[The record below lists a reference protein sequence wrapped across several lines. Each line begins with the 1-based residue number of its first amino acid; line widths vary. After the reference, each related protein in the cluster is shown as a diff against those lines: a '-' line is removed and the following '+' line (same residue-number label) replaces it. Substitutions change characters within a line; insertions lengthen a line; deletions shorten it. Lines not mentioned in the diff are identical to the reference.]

1 MPASLPPAPRPVEAL
16 DIQAAIDQAEAYLD
30 DPNRAPLE
38 IDTETRKGPAIFRW
52 MTLAME
58 HLIATLLVALIV
70 SVSANVIGRSLLNRS
85 LPWADEL
92 ARMLFIWLIFLGA
105 AAAFARYE
113 HIAVDFLVRRLRP
126 RAAHALYLLQHLV
139 ITALMAVML
148 WGGYVVMSRSTG
160 RTALLG
166 VPWNLINFSLVLC
179 SAFILAVSLWRAW
192 QSVVQIR
199 RPASPHQQG
208 GR

>member
-1 MPASLPPAPRPVEAL
+1 MPSSSSPAPRPPEAP
-16 DIQAAIDQAEAYLD
+16 DIQAAIDEAEAYLD

-38 IDTETRKGPAIFRW
+38 IDTATRRGPAIFRW
-52 MTLAME
+52 ATLAME

-92 ARMLFIWLIFLGA
+92 ARMLFIWLIFVGA
-105 AAAFARYE
+105 AAAFARSE

-126 RAAHALYLLQHLV
+126 RAAHALYLLQHLIIAGLMGV
-139 ITALMAVML
+139 IL
-148 WGGYVVMSRSTG
+148 WGGYLVISRSTG

-166 VPWNLINFSLVLC
+166 VPWNLINLSLVLC
-179 SAFILAVSLWRAW
+179 ATFILAVSLWRAW
-192 QSVVQIR
+192 QSVVQLR
-199 RPASPHQQG
+199 RPASPDHEG

>member
-1 MPASLPPAPRPVEAL
+1 MPASTPPAPRPVEAS
-16 DIQAAIDQAEAYLD
+16 DIQTAIDQAEAYLD

-38 IDTETRKGPAIFRW
+38 IDTETREGPAIFRW
-52 MTLAME
+52 VTLAME

-70 SVSANVIGRSLLNRS
+70 SVSANVIGRSFLNHS

-92 ARMLFIWLIFLGA
+92 ARMLFIWLIFVGA

-113 HIAVDFLVRRLRP
+113 HIAVDILVRRLRP
-126 RAAHALYLLQHLV
+126 RAAHGLFLIQHLI
-139 ITALMAVML
+139 ITVLMAVML

-166 VPWNLINFSLVLC
+166 VPWNVINFSLVLC

-192 QSVVQIR
+192 VSIVQIC
-199 RPASPHQQG
+199 RPASPPHQG

>member
-1 MPASLPPAPRPVEAL
+1 MPASTPPAPRPVEAS
-16 DIQAAIDQAEAYLD
+16 DIQTAIDQAEAYLD

-38 IDTETRKGPAIFRW
+38 IDTETREGPAIFRW
-52 MTLAME
+52 VTLAME
-58 HLIATLLVALIV
+58 HLIATLLVMLII
-70 SVSANVIGRSLLNRS
+70 SVSANVIGRSFLNHS

-92 ARMLFIWLIFLGA
+92 ARMLFIWLIFVGA

-113 HIAVDFLVRRLRP
+113 HIAVDFLVRRLQP
-126 RAAHALYLLQHLV
+126 RAAYTLFLIQHLI
-139 ITALMAVML
+139 ITVLMAVML

-166 VPWNLINFSLVLC
+166 VPWNVINFSLVLC

-192 QSVVQIR
+192 ISIVQIC
-199 RPASPHQQG
+199 RPASPPHQG

>member
-1 MPASLPPAPRPVEAL
+1 MPASTPPAPRPVEVP
-16 DIQAAIDQAEAYLD
+16 DIQTAIDQAEAYLD

-38 IDTETRKGPAIFRW
+38 IDTETREGPAIFRW
-52 MTLAME
+52 VTLAME
-58 HLIATLLVALIV
+58 HLIATLLVMLII
-70 SVSANVIGRSLLNRS
+70 SVSANVIGRSFLNHS

-92 ARMLFIWLIFLGA
+92 ARMLFIWLIFVGA

-113 HIAVDFLVRRLRP
+113 HIAVDFLVRRLQP
-126 RAAHALYLLQHLV
+126 RAAHALFLIQHLI
-139 ITALMAVML
+139 ITVLMAVML

-166 VPWNLINFSLVLC
+166 VPWNVINFSLVLC

-192 QSVVQIR
+192 VSIVQIC
-199 RPASPHQQG
+199 RPASPPHQG

>member
-1 MPASLPPAPRPVEAL
+1 MPSPSSPASRAAEPA
-16 DIQAAIDQAEAYLD
+16 DIQAAIDEAGAYLD

-38 IDTETRKGPAIFRW
+38 IDTETRRGPALFRW
-52 MTLAME
+52 VTLAME
-58 HLIATLLVALIV
+58 QLIAALLVALIV
-70 SVSANVIGRSLLNRS
+70 TVSANVVGRSLLNHS

-92 ARMLFIWLIFLGA
+92 ARMLFIWLIFIGA

-126 RAAHALYLLQHLV
+126 RAAHALYLLQHL
-139 ITALMAVML
+139 IIAGLMGVVL

-199 RPASPHQQG
+199 RPVSPHQQG